1 MSPPSWPEPTH
12 ATFRALDERLDA
24 YAGLLIE
31 LAVNL
36 APGQELLIDAQ
47 LAQAPLVRALTEAA
61 YAAGAHYVDVQ
72 YLDRRVRRAFVDGA
86 PDDVLGWTPPW
97 MLARLERAIELGSA
111 VIGISADSGADVVRG
126 RRRGAARAGA
136 PRRARRRVD
145 ARGDRAPS
153 PLGVGRL
160 SDGGVGARGLR
171 QAGPGPPLGGVRAR
185 AAPGRARPRAGLAHP
200 AGRARGARRG
210 AHRAGLQRAAL
221 PRSARRPRGRA
232 DRGSVLAGRR
242 RDDRA
247 RRPPRPQPAH
257 RGGVHQPAPAARGG
271 PGGRL

>member
-36 APGQELLIDAQ
+36 APGQEMLIDAQ

-111 VIGISADSGADVVRG
+111 VIGISADSGADVFAGVDEERLGRARHDELDAVWMRAVTG
-126 RRRGAARAGA
+126 RRLPWAWVGYPTEAWAREVFGE
-136 PRRARRRVD
+136 PDLARLWE
-145 ARGDRAPS
+145 AFAHA
-153 PLGVGRL
+153 LRL
-160 SDGGVGARGLR
+160 DEPDPA
-171 QAGPGPPLGGVRAR
+171 QAWRTRLAELEAR
-185 AAPGRARPRAGLAHP
+185 AAALTERGFSALRYRGPHVDLEGGLIAGACWL
-200 AGRARGARRG
+200 GGGETTARGVRHAPNLPTEEVFTSP
-210 AHRAGLQRAAL
+210 HRLRA
-221 PRSARRPRGRA
+221 
-232 DRGSVLAGRR
+232 
-242 RDDRA
+242 
-247 RRPPRPQPAH
+247 
-257 RGGVHQPAPAARGG
+257 
-271 PGGRL
+271 